1 MISGLKISVLS
12 IWMRGWGLQGL
23 SHQGHSVGLLDK
35 NFHPENTFLP
45 FCKRMGTDRL
55 LPKICD
61 VLRGRSYPSVFR
73 YIGVEL
79 GWCLLLRI
87 KSSNCPTWVGSQQHF
102 SGWATNPPAA
112 MSCLTPL
119 DAALAVSKDVSA
131 PAPLSKWLKYGYP
144 VLSNVWLRPSICIF
158 VKNIGGGS

>member
-55 LPKICD
+55 LPKAKLTEI
-61 VLRGRSYPSVFR
+61 LQG
-73 YIGVEL
+73 GV
-79 GWCLLLRI
+79 
-87 KSSNCPTWVGSQQHF
+87 
-102 SGWATNPPAA
+102 
-112 MSCLTPL
+112 
-119 DAALAVSKDVSA
+119 
-131 PAPLSKWLKYGYP
+131 
-144 VLSNVWLRPSICIF
+144 
-158 VKNIGGGS
+158 GGGISDILASHLKGVLILQKPGFDKHFFR